1 MPPLSIIVITLNEA
15 ERIGNLLNDLAQ
27 QSFRD
32 FEVIVVD
39 SNSEDATCAIAMRHA
54 DKFQQLRVER
64 MTSRGVCLGR
74 NTGAALAH
82 HEHLLFLDAD
92 VRVSSDFLEKA
103 MRHIDT
109 KQLQTAGAYL
119 SPKGL
124 PKRYAFGYKLFNA
137 GIYLTQYIFPTAVG
151 ACLFSTKTIHNSING
166 FDATVTLC
174 EDCDYVNR
182 ANRHTTFRMLPVAFT
197 FDPRRLKQDGILKTG
212 WKYLYANTHRLFI
225 GEIRNQK
232 IRYEFGHYKSK

>member
-109 KQLQTAGAYL
+109 KQLETAGAYL

-137 GIYLTQYIFPTAVG
+137 
-151 ACLFSTKTIHNSING
+151 
-166 FDATVTLC
+166 DW
-174 EDCDYVNR
+174 
-182 ANRHTTFRMLPVAFT
+182 
-197 FDPRRLKQDGILKTG
+197 RLM
-212 WKYLYANTHRLFI
+212 
-225 GEIRNQK
+225 
-232 IRYEFGHYKSK
+232 